1 MSLGRLQLK
10 LNVRSHRMALLA
22 KLACGTALAAVLVGT
37 ANAQQAG
44 PNAAVEERET
54 VVVIGQT
61 IVETLPQ
68 ELEKYGSDVEVLTS
82 EELREGAFVDV
93 SSAMQMKTPG
103 LFIAPRGGPFSYMD
117 ISLQG
122 SRSQDILFL
131 VDGVRINNRLYP
143 GTITDTL
150 PASMTERVEVLK
162 GGQGLF
168 FGTQAAAGVINVV
181 TRGYTDGF
189 DGLFSIGLDTN
200 EGQHFD
206 GYIRGAAGP
215 GNYVLYASQDKAE
228 GFDAHTASEPSATD
242 KKRGYDVDT
251 IGAKYRWEVADN
263 LTIDA
268 RYQHTDA
275 ALDYVNPSRTAFSQN
290 VRDED
295 VASLGLDYAPSD
307 MMQFLVKGYWHDWD
321 TDYTT
326 INNNPVTGNQD
337 IGSLNA
343 YWGYEDKGVNAL
355 AKITPGGPFEY
366 LAGYDFQQYSA
377 RDDVWQIEP
386 TEEDVHAVFG
396 QIRTSDELLENGA
409 FAVGVR
415 HNETGG
421 SNATVWN
428 VSGRYDF
435 TPNFYAEGLI
445 GTSFLLPNA
454 EQLYVIEEFWYL
466 GNPDIEPEESENL
479 NFSLGG
485 SFGTDALFEWQA
497 TYFARKI
504 VNLIGGATF
513 ADAGIDTTMPF
524 RGLDISGSDPNGPFY
539 DGVFVNVDGEVEV
552 RGFELYAAMQIDD
565 NWYGYAS
572 YTNSETQQVSGT
584 SSVDIQRIPQDYAKI
599 GAAYDASSGRWGVNM
614 SALYT
619 GEQRASVSGFGS
631 VNYGDY
637 VVVDLAGHVYLDDDR
652 THKLTLRVENLFDEV
667 YITRP
672 GSTETDASRIARA
685 ADPSLS
691 PENFFYGSTGA
702 PQAVHLRYS
711 KSF

>member
-1 MSLGRLQLK
+1 MVSGRRLLNYSYRCKAILG
-10 LNVRSHRMALLA
+10 
-22 KLACGTALAAVLVGT
+22 KLAGTSALAALIAG
-37 ANAQQAG
+37 AASAQGAG
-44 PNAAVEERET
+44 PNAELDTRET
-54 VVVIGQT
+54 VTVIGQT
-61 IVETLPQ
+61 IKETLPQ
-68 ELEKYGSDVEVLTS
+68 ELETYGSDVETLTS
-82 EELREGAFVDV
+82 EELREGGFVDV
-93 SSAMQMKTPG
+93 SSALQMKTPG
-103 LFIAPRGGPFSYMD
+103 LFVASRNGPFSYMD

-150 PASMTERVEVLK
+150 PSSMTERVEVLK
-162 GGQGLF
+162 GGQSLF
-168 FGTQAAAGVINVV
+168 YGTQAAAGVINVV
-181 TRGYTDGF
+181 TRGYTDEF
-189 DGLFSIGLDTN
+189 DGLFSVGLDTN

-206 GYIRGAAGP
+206 GYIRGAAGA

-228 GFDAHTASEPSATD
+228 GFEAYSASQPSATD

-251 IGAKYRWEVADN
+251 IGAKYRWEISDN
-263 LTIDA
+263 LTIDG

-275 ALDYVNPSRTAFSQN
+275 ALDYVNPSQTAFSRN

-295 VASLGLDYAPSD
+295 VASLGVDYAPSD
-307 MMQFLVKGYWHDWD
+307 AMQFLVKGYWHDWD

-326 INNNPVTGNQD
+326 INNDVVTGQQVVS
-337 IGSLNA
+337 SLNA
-343 YWGYEDKGVNAL
+343 YWGFEDKGVNAL
-355 AKITPGGPFEY
+355 ARITPGGPLEF

-377 RDDVWQIEP
+377 RDDVWRIEP

-396 QIRTSDELLENGA
+396 QVRTSDEFLENGA
-409 FAVGVR
+409 FAAGVR

-421 SNATVWN
+421 SSATVWN

-435 TPNFYAEGLI
+435 TPNLYAEGLI

-466 GNPDIEPEESENL
+466 GNPDIEAEESENL
-479 NFSLGG
+479 NVSLGG
-485 SFGTDALFEWQA
+485 TFGQDAMFEWQA
-497 TYFARKI
+497 TYFARNI
-504 VNLIGGATF
+504 TNLIGGASF
-513 ADAGIDTTMPF
+513 AAAGLDTAMPF

-552 RGFELYAAMQIDD
+552 RGFELYAAIQIAQ

-572 YTNSETQQVSGT
+572 YTNSETEQVNGAM
-584 SSVDIQRIPQDYAKI
+584 SVDIQRIPSDYAKI
-599 GAAYDASSGRWGVNM
+599 GAAYDSGSGRWGANI

-619 GEQRASVSGFGS
+619 GEQLASVSAFGS

-637 VVVDLAGHVYLDDDR
+637 VVFDLAGHVYLDEER
-652 THKLTLRVENLFDEV
+652 THKLTLRVENVFDED

-685 ADPSLS
+685 ANPSLS
-691 PENFFYGSTGA
+691 PESFFYGSSGA
-702 PQAVHLRYS
+702 PQAVHVRYS
-711 KSF
+711 KAF